1 MTNMKALIKINWR
14 NGEERSAFKNE
25 LKTYRKAMKIRSVW
39 EKIKWFIGIFII
51 QFGVVI
57 LLYGPCAF
65 LLFLWLK
72 TRNKNRSLSYFKNVS
87 MDPR

>member
-1 MTNMKALIKINWR
+1 MLPVYFIKASNKINWR
-14 NGEERSAFKNE
+14 NGEERSAFENE

-65 LLFLWLK
+65 FI
-72 TRNKNRSLSYFKNVS
+72 VS
-87 MDPR
+87 MAEDKKQE